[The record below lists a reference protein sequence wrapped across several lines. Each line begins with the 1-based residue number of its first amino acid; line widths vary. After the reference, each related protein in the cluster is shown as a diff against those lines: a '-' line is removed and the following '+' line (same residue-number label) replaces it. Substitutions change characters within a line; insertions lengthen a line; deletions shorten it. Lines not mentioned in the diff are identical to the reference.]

1 MNTTQLLLELSALTG
16 VSGREGPAAQ
26 RLKELLTPYG
36 KVKTS
41 PLGSIYATVREP
53 KEGGAHVLLAAHM
66 DEIGLVVTYIEENG
80 FLRVAPV
87 GGVGPAGHH
96 RIAGDHPHPKTARSK
111 GW

>member
-1 MNTTQLLLELSALTG
+1 MGGQDLPSC
-16 VSGREGPAAQ
+16 
-26 RLKELLTPYG
+26 
-36 KVKTS
+36 
-41 PLGSIYATVREP
+41 SIYATVREP

-87 GGVGPAGHH
+87 GGVDRRVITASPVTST
-96 RIAGDHPHPKTARSK
+96 PKTARSK

>member
-36 KVKTS
+36 EVKTS

-87 GGVGPAGHH
+87 GGVDRRVTPH
-96 RIAGDHPHPKTARSK
+96 RR
-111 GW
+111 